1 MGLDA
6 LGYLIKPRIGVAHMI
21 SHLHLESFKCF
32 SSYDVEFKQIQ
43 LLIGG
48 NNSGKTT
55 IFQALQV
62 FFWCLDQTADITD
75 AAVNLRKTQL
85 PEVGAIPYFTVRD
98 LFHKQRIRSAGS
110 PTRIVVQIRTTVAP
124 EITFKIYP
132 AFSRN
137 IMVDGGGTTIT
148 RTQYN
153 SLKQLSPI
161 LIPSTIGIVPREE
174 LFRPIAQE
182 RMISE
187 GRHNLILRNLMY
199 RLSKTDHWE
208 DFTKI
213 IKPLF
218 GIAGVSVP
226 FDEEKD
232 EWLTSLY
239 RDSDGEFDFIS
250 AGSGFLQVANIIAF
264 LFLNPTK
271 VALLDEPDSHM
282 HDDLQRLIF
291 DILKEVSEKRGLQI
305 IVSTHS
311 PTLID
316 AAGYESLLL
325 IDRSESKPL
334 QPKDTETL
342 IPRLSDMGLSLPPR
356 KLMDTLRG
364 RKVLFVEG
372 EEADYENFLKVLG
385 KKVLPD
391 FPEVTRMLT
400 VFQTEG
406 PTMNWPFDTIKA
418 FEKLIG
424 TKIRYVYISDA
435 DLNTDEQLQEREK
448 KATDGGHTIRH
459 LSCRNRES
467 YLIDPIILSRL
478 LQKKWTTKNAKGGK
492 PEFLTQQGIKSFILE
507 HAEKD
512 EDQVRTNL
520 FVCQEPSLRGDAQHR
535 TDRTKLLND
544 FFRENYVVPLQ
555 NKEIPLRLLDS
566 KKVLRALRT
575 ETQAHGL
582 SFSDRDILEEYTQDE
597 VPEDIKKIVV
607 DIRKMFQEE
616 MVSVTDTKPQSTKAV
631 KTVKKKIKIKRRKQV

>member
-1 MGLDA
+1 
-6 LGYLIKPRIGVAHMI
+6 MI

-32 SSYDVEFKQIQ
+32 PSYDVEFKQIQ

-55 IFQALQV
+55 IFQALQM
-62 FFWCLDQTADITD
+62 FFWCLDQTADVTD
-75 AAVNLRKTQL
+75 TSVNLKKTQL
-85 PEVGAIPYFTVRD
+85 PEVGAIPYFAVRD
-98 LFHKQRIRSAGS
+98 LFHKQKIRSAGK
-110 PTRIVVQIRTTVAP
+110 PTRIVVKILTTVAP

-187 GRHNLILRNLMY
+187 GRHNLILRNLIY
-199 RLSKTDHWE
+199 RLSKTDHWD
-208 DFTKI
+208 DFTKL

-239 RDSDGEFDFIS
+239 RDADGEFDFIS
-250 AGSGFLQVANIIAF
+250 AGSGFLQVANIISF

-325 IDRSESKPL
+325 IDRSETKPL
-334 QPKDTETL
+334 QPKDTEAL
-342 IPRLSDMGLSLPPR
+342 IPQLSDMGLSLPPR
-356 KLMDTLRG
+356 KLMETLRG

-385 KKVLPD
+385 RKVLTD

-406 PTMNWPFDTIKA
+406 PTMHWPFDTIKA

-424 TKIRYVYISDA
+424 ISIRYVYISDA
-435 DLNTDEQLQEREK
+435 DLNTDEQLEERAK
-448 KATDGGHTIRH
+448 KATDQGHTICN
-459 LSCRNRES
+459 LSRRNRES
-467 YLIDPIILSRL
+467 YLLDPIILSRL
-478 LQKKWTTKNAKGGK
+478 LQRKWETKNSKDET
-492 PEFLTQQGIKSFILE
+492 PEFLTQQGIKNFILE

-512 EDQVRTNL
+512 EDQVRTKL
-520 FVCQEPSLRGDAQHR
+520 SVCQEPSLRGDADHR
-535 TDRTKLLND
+535 MKRTQEVND
-544 FFRENYVVPLQ
+544 FFRQNYTVPLQ
-555 NKEIPLRLLDS
+555 NQEIPLRLLDS
-566 KKVLRALRT
+566 KMVLRALRT
-575 ETQAHGL
+575 ATQEYGL
-582 SFSDRDILEEYTQDE
+582 SFSDREILEEYTQDE
-597 VPEDIKKIVV
+597 IPQDIKGIVAA
-607 DIRKMFQEE
+607 IRNMFQERE
-616 MVSVTDTKPQSTKAV
+616 VSGTGAGPQITKAIRS
-631 KTVKKKIKIKRRKQV
+631 VKKPVPQTKQVMQRRIRIKRKAKKTKEQ

>member
-1 MGLDA
+1 
-6 LGYLIKPRIGVAHMI
+6 
-21 SHLHLESFKCF
+21 
-32 SSYDVEFKQIQ
+32 
-43 LLIGG
+43 
-48 NNSGKTT
+48 
-55 IFQALQV
+55 
-62 FFWCLDQTADITD
+62 
-75 AAVNLRKTQL
+75 
-85 PEVGAIPYFTVRD
+85 
-98 LFHKQRIRSAGS
+98 
-110 PTRIVVQIRTTVAP
+110 
-124 EITFKIYP
+124 
-132 AFSRN
+132 
-137 IMVDGGGTTIT
+137 
-148 RTQYN
+148 
-153 SLKQLSPI
+153 
-161 LIPSTIGIVPREE
+161 
-174 LFRPIAQE
+174 
-182 RMISE
+182 MISE
-187 GRHNLILRNLMY
+187 GRHDLILRNLMY
-199 RLSKTDHWE
+199 RLSKTDHWG
-208 DFTKI
+208 DFTKL
-213 IKPLF
+213 IKSLF

-325 IDRSESKPL
+325 IDRSETKPL

-342 IPRLSDMGLSLPPR
+342 IPKLSDMGLSLPPR

-406 PTMNWPFDTIKA
+406 PTMNWPFDAIKA

-478 LQKKWTTKNAKGGK
+478 LQKKWTTKNAKGVM
-492 PEFLTQQGIKSFILE
+492 PEFLTHQGIKSFILE

-555 NKEIPLRLLDS
+555 NKKIPLRLLDS
-566 KKVLRALRT
+566 KKVLRILRT
-575 ETQAHGL
+575 ETQAYGL
-582 SFSDRDILEEYTQDE
+582 SFSDRDILEEYTRDE
-597 VPEDIKKIVV
+597 VPKDIKKIVV

-616 MVSVTDTKPQSTKAV
+616 KVSVTEPEPQSTKAV
-631 KTVKKKIKIKRRKQV
+631 NSVKKKIKLIKRKQV

>member
-1 MGLDA
+1 
-6 LGYLIKPRIGVAHMI
+6 
-21 SHLHLESFKCF
+21 
-32 SSYDVEFKQIQ
+32 
-43 LLIGG
+43 
-48 NNSGKTT
+48 
-55 IFQALQV
+55 
-62 FFWCLDQTADITD
+62 
-75 AAVNLRKTQL
+75 
-85 PEVGAIPYFTVRD
+85 
-98 LFHKQRIRSAGS
+98 
-110 PTRIVVQIRTTVAP
+110 
-124 EITFKIYP
+124 
-132 AFSRN
+132 
-137 IMVDGGGTTIT
+137 
-148 RTQYN
+148 
-153 SLKQLSPI
+153 
-161 LIPSTIGIVPREE
+161 
-174 LFRPIAQE
+174 
-182 RMISE
+182 
-187 GRHNLILRNLMY
+187 
-199 RLSKTDHWE
+199 
-208 DFTKI
+208 
-213 IKPLF
+213 
-218 GIAGVSVP
+218 
-226 FDEEKD
+226 
-232 EWLTSLY
+232 
-239 RDSDGEFDFIS
+239 
-250 AGSGFLQVANIIAF
+250 
-264 LFLNPTK
+264 
-271 VALLDEPDSHM
+271 
-282 HDDLQRLIF
+282 
-291 DILKEVSEKRGLQI
+291 
-305 IVSTHS
+305 
-311 PTLID
+311 
-316 AAGYESLLL
+316 
-325 IDRSESKPL
+325 
-334 QPKDTETL
+334 
-342 IPRLSDMGLSLPPR
+342 
-356 KLMDTLRG
+356 
-364 RKVLFVEG
+364 
-372 EEADYENFLKVLG
+372 
-385 KKVLPD
+385 
-391 FPEVTRMLT
+391 
-400 VFQTEG
+400 
-406 PTMNWPFDTIKA
+406 MNWPFDTIKA